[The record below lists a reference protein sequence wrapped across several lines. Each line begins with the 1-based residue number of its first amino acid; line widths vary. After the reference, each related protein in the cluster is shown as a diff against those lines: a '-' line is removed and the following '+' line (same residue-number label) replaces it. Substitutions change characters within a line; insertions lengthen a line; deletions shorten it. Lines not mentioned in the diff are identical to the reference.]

1 MYALFFFFF
10 FAFLSVQSELK
21 RTSWQDG
28 GGWRW
33 CVSMDAINFPCIIF
47 DSNIRR
53 DCEVLFD
60 SAFLKGSVKIVHV
73 F

>member
-1 MYALFFFFF
+1 MLYFFFFF
-10 FAFLSVQSELK
+10 SFLSVQSELE

-33 CVSMDAINFPCIIF
+33 CVSMDAMNFPCIIF
-47 DSNIRR
+47 DSNIRT
-53 DCEVLFD
+53 DCEVCL
-60 SAFLKGSVKIVHV
+60 IVH